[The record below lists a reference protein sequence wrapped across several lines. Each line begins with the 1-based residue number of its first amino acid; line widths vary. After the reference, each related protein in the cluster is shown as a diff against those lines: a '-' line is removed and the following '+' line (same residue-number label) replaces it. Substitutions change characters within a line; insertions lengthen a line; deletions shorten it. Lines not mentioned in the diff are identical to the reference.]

1 MTNAADDDPRIPPL
15 SPDEMSDDQR
25 QLLEPLGGGNAMR
38 IFATLARHPGLFR
51 RWMPFA
57 GKMLQGGKLSD
68 RDRELVILRTACLTG
83 ASYEWGQHVA
93 IGRSAGL
100 SDDELGRIAAG
111 PDATGW
117 SEDDAALLR
126 AVDELQ
132 RDHRIGD
139 DTWTSLAARYGEEQL
154 IEIPMV
160 SGHYAMLA
168 GVLNSLGVQDED
180 GTPALGE
187 I

>member
-1 MTNAADDDPRIPPL
+1 MTDTPDAPRIRPL
-15 SPDEMSDDQR
+15 TDDEMSDDQR
-25 QLLEPLGGGNAMR
+25 QLLEPMGPGASMG

-57 GKMLQGGKLSD
+57 GKLLQGGKLSD
-68 RDRELVILRTACLTG
+68 RDRELLILRTAYLCD

-93 IGRSAGL
+93 IGRAAGL
-100 SDDELGRIAAG
+100 TDEELGRIPAG
-111 PDATGW
+111 PDAEGW
-117 SEDDAALLR
+117 TTDDATLLR

-139 DTWTSLAARYGEEQL
+139 ATWADLAERYSEEQL
-154 IEIPMV
+154 LELPMV

-168 GVLNSLGVQDED
+168 GVLNSLGVRDED
-180 GTPALGE
+180 GLPRLGE